1 MCVYMHVCVSV
12 CVYVCASVCECVCLC
27 VCVCVYLCAF
37 MYVLSPLPRPVLEWG
52 SEEGV
57 AVPTESQSFL
67 PLALV
72 PIFLT
77 HLFCS
82 PCSFPT
88 KFWGPYPNTLEQ
100 APHTRFPSSCWVS
113 DPSGQGMLGGVMS
126 NDK

>member
-1 MCVYMHVCVSV
+1 
-12 CVYVCASVCECVCLC
+12 
-27 VCVCVYLCAF
+27 

-100 APHTRFPSSCWVS
+100 APHAHFQAPAGYQIPAGRAC
-113 DPSGQGMLGGVMS
+113 
-126 NDK
+126 